1 MNHLLFTHTRK
12 EVVFMVNQL
21 EVLTQRVND
30 KQYDYWLHHDLFSA
44 QWWLIIILSALF
56 YSFFISSL
64 TDNE

>member
-1 MNHLLFTHTRK
+1 MFI
-12 EVVFMVNQL
+12 VNQL

-30 KQYDYWLHHDLFSA
+30 KPYDYWLHHDLFSA